1 MWAPL
6 TLASVAPSQVRSELS
21 HLLQQEREAAAAQIA
36 ALQTQQITL
45 QNNQVVPFTND
56 RVMAKNSDLI
66 KKLSE
71 TRSLLK
77 GSQDEVCALT
87 LKLSCGVLVSTSEN
101 VQQSL
106 DEWRGRERLYVDEI
120 SMLHKQLEM
129 QVRRVVD

>member
-1 MWAPL
+1 VWAPL

-77 GSQDEVCALT
+77 GSQDEVCTLK